1 MKNKLMTLALVAG
14 LVWGCVTEANAIEF
28 KATGQFLMGYGG
40 NEATFEQ
47 NNKGGNDIFQAGQ
60 RVRLQLEAIASESL
74 SGTVQFEM
82 GDTIWGNSESGGA
95 LGADGKIV
103 ELMGAYIDWFVP
115 NTELQFRMGIFGAAM
130 PNAAGGSAVF
140 DDQVAGIAANVP
152 FNDNIGLT
160 AMWLRPLNDNYGHD
174 SDSPWE
180 ERVSNDSSNYLDNA
194 DYFMLSLPMSFDGFE
209 ITPWVMYGMVGRNA
223 VVANNEDIGNTLP
236 LGMNFAKGSYG
247 TVWYPGE
254 GNWNMDNAY
263 GTQIYAGIPIVITAL
278 DPWNFEFDINY
289 GASYGFGNYSVWD
302 RHGNHD
308 RASSDRSGWVVKA
321 LAEYSLDWGRP
332 GIFAWYASGD
342 DGDLDNGSE
351 RMPTITGTGT
361 FTSFYQDGFGW
372 GALGE
377 SGLKVE
383 YDGTW
388 AIGLQLADFS
398 FVEDL
403 SHTFRVTYIGGT
415 NSPEMMEHVGH
426 AGWDAGNGMYLTTQ
440 DYLVE
445 LNFDTTW
452 QIYDNLQAVVEV
464 GYIFNGFNTDEW
476 DDAIGNSNGWEGK
489 ADAWKANLIF
499 AYEF

>member
-14 LVWGCVTEANAIEF
+14 LVWGCVTEAKAVEF
-28 KATGQFLMGYGG
+28 KAAGQFLMGYGG
-40 NEATFEQ
+40 NEATFQ
-47 NNKGGNDIFQAGQ
+47 QDHKGGNDIFQAGQ
-60 RVRLQLEAIASESL
+60 RVRLQLEAIVSESL

-82 GDTIWGNSESGGA
+82 GDTIWGNGETGGA

-103 ELMGAYIDWFVP
+103 ELMSAYIDWYVP

-140 DDQVAGIAANVP
+140 DEQVAGIVANYP

-160 AMWLRPLNDNYGHD
+160 LMWLRPFNDNYVHD
-174 SDSPWE
+174 SDTAWE
-180 ERVSNDSSNYLDNA
+180 DRATNDSSNYLDNA
-194 DYFMLSLPMSFDGFE
+194 DYFMLSLPMSFDGFD
-209 ITPWVMYGMVGRNA
+209 ITPWVMYGAVGRNSELGELGDSMPVNMNTA
-223 VVANNEDIGNTLP
+223 RTRFWGEGTANNWRME
-236 LGMNFAKGSYG
+236 
-247 TVWYPGE
+247 
-254 GNWNMDNAY
+254 NAY
-263 GTQIYAGIPIVITAL
+263 GSQIYAGIPIVISAL

-289 GASYGFGNYSVWD
+289 GASYGFGNYSVWGLND
-302 RHGNHD
+302 KFE
-308 RASSDRSGWVVKA
+308 RASADRSGWVVKA
-321 LAEYSLDWGRP
+321 LAEYSFDWGRP
-332 GIFAWYASGD
+332 GLFAWYASGD

-351 RMPTITGTGT
+351 RMPTITGTGN
-361 FTSFYQDGFGW
+361 FTSFFQDGYGW

-377 SGLKVE
+377 SGLKVT

-398 FVEDL
+398 FMEDL
-403 SHTFRVTYIGGT
+403 SHTFRVAYIGGT
-415 NSPEMMEHVGH
+415 NSPEMMQYVDGK
-426 AGWDAGNGMYLTTQ
+426 GWGGMYLTTQ

-452 QIYDNLQAVVEV
+452 QIYENLQAVVEV

-476 DDAIGNSNGWEGK
+476 NNAGGEPEGWGGK